1 VALVKRLVL
10 AIIFCC
16 LLLNSAEVAL
26 ATGVSVYVDGVRL
39 NLPLEPVIE
48 SGTTLVP
55 MRPIFEALGAEVS
68 WDSLNNEVKAIK
80 GNTTIILPVGKKVA
94 IINGYIHN
102 LTVPSKIVNHYTL
115 VPLRFISE
123 AFGGEV
129 DWDEASKVITI
140 NTEANRK
147 ESKSLLSLT
156 DLAKKAQYVVMI
168 MTYDSKEILTA
179 TASGVIIGPN
189 GLVVTN
195 YHVLEGAN
203 KAVVVNDKE
212 EFFPV
217 EGVLAYDGE
226 RDLALLKVQAD
237 LPYVTLGDSEDV
249 QIGDEV
255 ISIGSPLGLKNT
267 VANGVVSNLIEI
279 EGQPFIQTTAPI
291 SEGSSGGGLFN
302 SQGELIGITTAI
314 ISTGQNI
321 NLAIPVQDL
330 KPLLEYK
337 ADQPLKLEEIFE
349 AKASVHGLI
358 VSLDDLT
365 TYLNEYHNEYT
376 NGVDLI
382 HFSYLPSASDDY
394 DYEVEA
400 LINPFDYGSWLETSN
415 KDRLAIIG
423 SILKSI
429 DAKVDLS
436 KSFRVVF
443 YYQDYWPV
451 YPNNFGKYEIS
462 LAPDGEGW
470 LVTHIIAQGYTTG
483 DEIKWE
489 VFY

>member
-1 VALVKRLVL
+1 MKRLVL

-267 VANGVVSNLIEI
+267 VANGVVSNLIEM
-279 EGQPFIQTTAPI
+279 EKQPFIQTTAPI
-291 SEGSSGGGLFN
+291 SEGSSGGALFN
-302 SQGELIGITTAI
+302 TQGELIGITTAFV
-314 ISTGQNI
+314 SLGQGI
-321 NLAIPVQDL
+321 NLAIPVNDL
-330 KPLLEYK
+330 KPLANNL
-337 ADQPLKLEEIFE
+337 ADVPIGLEEMFPVGFPFYDVITD
-349 AKASVHGLI
+349 VNDL
-358 VSLDDLT
+358 VSYLNDNHSEWNSDKT
-365 TYLNEYHNEYT
+365 SIRFTYLAAENNLYDFE
-376 NGVDLI
+376 VDAI
-382 HFSYLPSASDDY
+382 INPY
-394 DYEVEA
+394 DYG
-400 LINPFDYGSWLETSN
+400 NWLETDN
-415 KDRLAIIG
+415 DDRLAIVG
-423 SILKSI
+423 QILKDI
-429 DAKVDLS
+429 DANVDLS
-436 KSFRVVF
+436 KSFKVVF
-443 YYQDYWPV
+443 FYQDYWPF
-451 YPNNFGKYEIS
+451 YPSSFAEHEVS
-462 LAPDGEGW
+462 LAPGGESW
-470 LVTHIIAQGYTTG
+470 LVTHILAQGYTSG
-483 DEIKWE
+483 DEMKWE